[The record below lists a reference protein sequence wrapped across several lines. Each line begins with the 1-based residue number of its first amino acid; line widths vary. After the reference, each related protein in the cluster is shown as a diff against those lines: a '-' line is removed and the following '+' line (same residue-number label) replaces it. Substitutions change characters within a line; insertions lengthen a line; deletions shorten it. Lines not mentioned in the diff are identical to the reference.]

1 MFFFPDV
8 ASRKIFYGR
17 ALYQSDGVLSI
28 LPLTKVMFCTLS
40 GEAANFA
47 NSFCMRV
54 SKLFMDELCLW
65 VRCVG
70 VRVCVCVCKRRWMRV
85 CATPAT
91 SCSSWLA
98 NYCPTTPVRTSAG
111 ETNTGRRIRTKR
123 ATQCHLSHACH
134 AKRRW
139 MRVSATPATLLFL
152 LACQLLPHDTGAD
165 KRRRSKHRA
174 TNPDQA
180 RHPVPSV
187 PRLPRKTTVDVTLCH
202 ACTSLCM

>member
-1 MFFFPDV
+1 M
-8 ASRKIFYGR
+8 
-17 ALYQSDGVLSI
+17 LSI

-70 VRVCVCVCKRRWMRV
+70 VRVCVCKRRWMRV
-85 CATPAT
+85 C
-91 SCSSWLA
+91 
-98 NYCPTTPVRTSAG
+98 
-111 ETNTGRRIRTKR
+111 
-123 ATQCHLSHACH
+123 
-134 AKRRW
+134 
-139 MRVSATPATLLFL
+139 ATPATLLFL

-165 KRRRSKHRA
+165 KRRRNKHRA

-180 RHPVPSV
+180 RHAVPSV
-187 PRLPRKTTVDVTLCH
+187 PRLPRKTTVDVPLCRV
-202 ACTSLCM
+202 CVCEVIVC